1 MVADRRATAPP
12 TRNTIKKGAVAIRDC
27 RLWHRGMPSEGA
39 KPRHMV
45 ALVYTAAGLHP
56 LAERPTL
63 VGGGRKYGSFNPE
76 TLVFSETCRDVFES
90 APPNPLVERPVVFV
104 PEELV
109 DHSGNTPT
117 ESAVGAASAVKRV
130 KAPGAFWMPTEPVPL
145 HGEGVRKDL
154 PEWVQRVAEGK
165 SIRGGPDVGVATDA
179 LPAQA
184 QVQSAKM

>member
-1 MVADRRATAPP
+1 MVADRRATSPP

-117 ESAVGAASAVKRV
+117 ESAVKKS
-130 KAPGAFWMPTEPVPL
+130 AFWMPTEPVPL

-165 SIRGGPDVGVATDA
+165 SIRGGPDVCVATDA